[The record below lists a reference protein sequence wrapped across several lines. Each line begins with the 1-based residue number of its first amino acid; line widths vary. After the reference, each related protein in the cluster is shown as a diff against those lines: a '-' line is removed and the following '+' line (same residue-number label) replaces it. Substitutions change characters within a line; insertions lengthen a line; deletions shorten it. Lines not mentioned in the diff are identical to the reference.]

1 LLGISD
7 WSVESV
13 ESVFLL
19 SILQLTKK
27 DNIKTKNNLV
37 LTKQIKN
44 AGSIFLGENS
54 PEAIGDYLAGPNHVL
69 PTAGSARFA
78 SGLSVYDFYKKTSV
92 IKMSKQGLE
101 KIGRSAI
108 HLANY
113 EGLFAHS
120 QSIRIRIS

>member
-1 LLGISD
+1 MVHSKVVDLNCL
-7 WSVESV
+7 
-13 ESVFLL
+13 FLL
-19 SILQLTKK
+19 H
-27 DNIKTKNNLV
+27 
-37 LTKQIKN
+37 
-44 AGSIFLGENS
+44 
-54 PEAIGDYLAGPNHVL
+54 EALHVL